1 MTISITF
8 TLEALVAVGAEELA
22 AFRWR
27 LGADVLLQ
35 RLSVGEKLA
44 TQATTIT
51 LGVGI
56 PLMREQ
62 HLLGVKEPSALQA
75 SVACDVCKRKR

>member
-22 AFRWR
+22 AFGRR

-35 RLSVGEKLA
+35 RLSVGEQLA
-44 TQATTIT
+44 T
-51 LGVGI
+51 
-56 PLMREQ
+56 
-62 HLLGVKEPSALQA
+62 
-75 SVACDVCKRKR
+75 